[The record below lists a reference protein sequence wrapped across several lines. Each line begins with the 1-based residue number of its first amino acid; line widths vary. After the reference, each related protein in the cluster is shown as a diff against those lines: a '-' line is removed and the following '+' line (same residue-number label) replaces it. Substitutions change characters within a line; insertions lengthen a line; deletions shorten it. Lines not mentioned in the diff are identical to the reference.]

1 MAEPKKRYFI
11 KSIMGGSENSI
22 GKTLEKNLMR
32 LSSIGINWDKSLI
45 RSMKGLGVTETSD
58 QDNYSSYGMPNIAQ
72 EFEQKYNK
80 IHSIAGE
87 NEFIAFYDKNYQNR
101 RDFLRKFSMQ
111 GEIEF
116 SLSTISDD
124 AIVYDDNN
132 YFAYP
137 NTKQLYSHLKRE
149 KGKEIV
155 DDINESFKKVYN
167 AWKFNESNDAW
178 HYFYKFLVD
187 GILAFEIIYQK
198 DKNSNDAVDIIGFQE
213 LDPITLEPGI
223 LKDNNG
229 NEAKV
234 WYQNKGNKQTEKIIP
249 DANIIYISWSK
260 SNFISRISY
269 VEHLMRAFN
278 MLRTLENSR
287 IIWNLQNAQ
296 KQLKIVVPVGTQNEI
311 KRRERLSA
319 LKAEYKEDVTIDNLS
334 GEITVNGDP
343 KFNFAKTFLFP
354 SDDQGSIDISEIGVG
369 GHDLSNIEQLKFFYQ
384 KFILETKIPSSRFA
398 NLLGNQGS
406 PSGIPTSDDVQNR
419 EEYTY
424 SLFIKRART
433 MFKEILLKPTWMLFC
448 IKHPEFNTNVVL
460 RSLLG
465 LNFVEDNIFTL
476 AKLRKIASDGADVVN
491 NLSTI
496 QNPDG
501 SPFFSMRFLTEKYLG
516 LTPEDYKLNEKYLEA
531 DKEKFKNV
539 ENQGGDQGAGD
550 FGGGD
555 FGGGP
560 SDDLGDFGGD
570 DLGGEELGGEEL
582 DLPDDTPEI
591 DSGDAFGDASADLDA
606 DME

>member
-11 KSIMGGSENSI
+11 KSLVGSSENSL
-22 GKTLEKNLMR
+22 GRTLEKNLMR
-32 LSSIGINWDKSLI
+32 LSSIGITWDKSLI
-45 RSMKGLGVTETSD
+45 RSMRGLGVAETSD
-58 QDNYSSYGMPNIAQ
+58 QDNYSSYGMPNIAKD
-72 EFEQKYNK
+72 FETKYNR

-87 NEFIAFYDKNYQNR
+87 NEFIAFYDKNYQSR

-116 SLSTISDD
+116 ALSTISDD

-137 NTKQLYSHLKRE
+137 NTKQLYSHLKRD
-149 KGKEIV
+149 KGKQIV
-155 DDINESFKKVYN
+155 DDLNESFKKIYN

-187 GILAFEIIYQK
+187 GILAFEILYDT
-198 DKNSNDAVDIIGFQE
+198 DKKSGDAVDIKGFQE
-213 LDPITLEPGI
+213 FDPITLEPGI
-223 LKDNNG
+223 KKDDNG
-229 NEAKV
+229 NEFKV
-234 WYQNKGNKQTEKIIP
+234 WYQNKGDKQNEKVIP
-249 DANIIYISWSK
+249 DSNIIYISWSK

-334 GEITVNGDP
+334 GEVTVNGDP

-354 SDDQGSIDISEIGVG
+354 SDDQGTIDISEIGVG

-398 NLLGNQGS
+398 NMFGNQGS

-424 SLFIKRART
+424 SLFIRRARN
-433 MFKEILLKPTWMLFC
+433 MFKELLLKPTWMLFC
-448 IKHPEFNTNVVL
+448 IKHPEFNTNTVL

-491 NLSTI
+491 NLSGI

-531 DKEKFKNV
+531 DKEKFKNT
-539 ENQGGDQGAGD
+539 ENQGGGD
-550 FGGGD
+550 TGGFSGGD
-555 FGGGP
+555 FGGG
-560 SDDLGDFGGD
+560 SSGGFDDLGGD
-570 DLGGEELGGEEL
+570 DLGGGDTGGEEL
-582 DLPDDTPEI
+582 DLPEDAPEM
-591 DSGDAFGDASADLDA
+591 DSGDAFGGADADLDS